1 MIRYPEKQ
9 CICKECPKGAAVQL
23 EEGLGSLG
31 QSTRLLRSLKKDSEA
46 EAEKQQAPP
55 WPDLEK

>member
-1 MIRYPEKQ
+1 M
-9 CICKECPKGAAVQL
+9 QL